1 MRSLSRRVAALAL
14 ASSLFPALATA
25 ASAASAP
32 PAAAATPAA
41 TPAVDHG
48 AAGTLTLVHGP
59 TAESRTAGPSTARHG
74 HTTLPRFTPRTRAEA
89 TAQAPRTAQTA
100 QAPATVHSPTVVK
113 NPTPDFKT
121 LSLDEEHSTL
131 DPPNGSAHFVT
142 PPDTQMAVSP
152 TQMVEMVNL
161 AEKVYSPANGSTLL
175 GPVDLN
181 TIFHVPLPSAS
192 GAAWSLSDPRV
203 VYDPESQ
210 TWFATAISFQCAD
223 PACNSF
229 GGGQVYLAVS
239 SDPLQGWA
247 QYLVASNGTAN
258 PVPVPGGDLYDQ
270 AKLGVNSDKL
280 TVGFDVY
287 NPAFQGAELVV
298 IDKAAV
304 VQQAG
309 TASTTTFPTGGPNA
323 AWFSLAPAQSLT
335 PTTTAYVAYNNS
347 DTGAVNAPP
356 PSVGVISITGVPGS
370 ANLPAF
376 HEDDPAIT
384 STSVPPAAAQP
395 QPPGAN
401 PLSPDTIDTGDDRFL
416 NSVWRNGLLWTFGN
430 TGCIP
435 PTATDN
441 TPRACARL
449 VQVSTSGTPAVVQ
462 DFDVSSVGKD
472 TYYPAVVFNGNGD
485 SVGVF
490 SESSDTEFVSVVAGG
505 QLSDEAG
512 SFSALAS
519 IQPGEATHDDTGVDC
534 FPGDNPARW
543 GDYSAAVPDPSAA
556 NAAWV
561 AGEYAAAPTAKVADC
576 NWGTAAGR
584 LTFQPP
590 SITSLSQNAGKNG
603 GGDLVT
609 ITGANFSANAT
620 VAFSG
625 TPAVSPV
632 VVSSSKITV
641 HTPALSNATT
651 DVVVT
656 TPYGTSIPTTA
667 SKFRFAA
674 PPMVTAVVPNIG
686 ALAGGNTVT
695 LTGTGFTA
703 ATVVHFGDGLAT
715 NIVVASDSKMTVTA
729 PAHASGPVDVTVD
742 VSSLIGAPHAGD
754 TYTYKVR
761 SGYWMVDEAGS
772 VFGFG
777 DSAYYGGAEA
787 LTQNTV
793 VDIEPTPS
801 GSGYWILDD
810 AGNVFPFGDAVWQGQ
825 PTSLAPDES
834 ATSISANPAGTG
846 YWVFTDKGRA
856 FGFGD
861 APFKGDMAGTP
872 LNGPVLGSVA
882 TPTGKGYYMVA
893 SDGGIFAFGDA
904 QFKGSMGGKPLNG
917 PVVGLAPTP
926 DNGGYWLVAT
936 DGGIFSFGDAL
947 FHGSMGGKPLNA
959 PMVGAVAYGDGY
971 LMVGTDGGIFD
982 FSAKPF
988 LGSLGGQQLSTPITN
1003 VAPLNG

>member
-1 MRSLSRRVAALAL
+1 L
-14 ASSLFPALATA
+14 LFPAFTAA

-32 PAAAATPAA
+32 PAPPAEAATP
-41 TPAVDHG
+41 TVDHG
-48 AAGTLTLVHGP
+48 AAGRLTLVHAP
-59 TAESRTAGPSTARHG
+59 TAQSRTAGPSTTPHG
-74 HTTLPRFTPRTRAEA
+74 HTVLPRFTPRTRPAA
-89 TAQAPRTAQTA
+89 ASSTQAPRTPQAAQTA
-100 QAPATVHSPTVVK
+100 QAPTTAHSPTVVK

-121 LSLDEEHSTL
+121 LSLDEEYSTF
-131 DPPNGSAHFVT
+131 DVPSNGTGHLVT

-152 TQMVEMVNL
+152 TQVVEMVNL
-161 AEKVYSPANGSTLL
+161 AEKVYSPANGGALL
-175 GPVDLN
+175 GPVDLYS
-181 TIFHVPLPSAS
+181 IFHVPPTTAS
-192 GAAWSLSDPRV
+192 EAWNLSDPRV
-203 VYDPESQ
+203 VYDPESH

-239 SDPLQGWA
+239 SDPVGIGWA
-247 QYLVASNGTAN
+247 QYVVASNGTAN
-258 PVPVPGGDLYDQ
+258 PVPVPGGSLYDQ
-270 AKLGVNSDKL
+270 AKPGVSSDKL

-287 NPAFQGAELVV
+287 NPAFQGAELIVV
-298 IDKAAV
+298 DKAAV
-304 VQQAG
+304 VQQAA
-309 TASTTTFPTGGPNA
+309 TVSTTSFPSSGANA

-347 DTGAVNAPP
+347 DTGAVNPPP

-370 ANLPAF
+370 ANLPAM
-376 HEDDPAIT
+376 HEDDPAINP
-384 STSVPPAAAQP
+384 TSVPPAAAQP
-395 QPPGAN
+395 QPSGSN

-430 TGCIP
+430 DDCTP
-435 PTATDN
+435 ATD
-441 TPRACARL
+441 TTDRACARL
-449 VQVSTSGTPAVVQ
+449 VQVATSGTPAVVQ
-462 DFDVSSVGKD
+462 DFDVSSLGKD

-485 SVGVF
+485 SIGVF
-490 SESSDTEFVSVVAGG
+490 SESSATEFVSVVAGG

-519 IQPGEATHDDTGVDC
+519 IQPGEATHDDTGIDC

-543 GDYSAAVPDPSAA
+543 GDYSAAVTDPSVA
-556 NAAWV
+556 NGAWV
-561 AGEYAAAPTAKVADC
+561 AGEYAALPTTNVPDC

-590 SITSLSQNAGKNG
+590 SITSLSQNTGKNG

-667 SKFRFAA
+667 SKFRFAS
-674 PPMVTAVVPNIG
+674 PPVVTAVVPNIG

-695 LTGTGFTA
+695 LTGSGFTLA
-703 ATVVHFGDGLAT
+703 NAVHFGDALAT

-729 PAHASGPVDVTVD
+729 PAHAAGPVDVTVD
-742 VSSLIGAPHAGD
+742 VGSLIGAPNAGD

-761 SGYWMVDEAGS
+761 SGYWMVDELGS

-777 DSAYYGGAEA
+777 DSAYYGGAQA

-793 VDIEPTPS
+793 IDIEPTPS

-861 APFKGDMAGTP
+861 APFEGDMAGKA

-882 TPTGKGYYMVA
+882 TPTGHGYYMVA

-904 QFKGSMGGKPLNG
+904 HFMGSMGGKPLNG

-947 FHGSMGGKPLNA
+947 FHGSMGGQPLNA

-988 LGSLGGQQLSTPITN
+988 LGSLGGQALSAPISN